1 MPVPNDSKPSVQ
13 RRLLRDEAHDAI
25 RDAILDGTLKPGE
38 RLDDKELQQWLGI
51 SRTPIRDALQSLA
64 AEGLVESAA
73 QSYTR
78 VVRPD
83 PEHVESF
90 IQTLGV
96 VMGGVTR
103 ITVAA
108 FDDTDRAAFATI
120 VGRAEQALA
129 SRDTHAHLREGVA
142 MYELLLDRCENA
154 ALASLARA
162 AMIPM
167 SYQIR
172 ITADDRQP
180 NWAMLETG
188 WARLGR
194 AVQESDPISAEL
206 ALEEMHLLPLP
217 ANEWEPPHWGPSAR

>member
-1 MPVPNDSKPSVQ
+1 MPVPNDSKPTVQ

-51 SRTPIRDALQSLA
+51 SRTPIRDALQGLA
-64 AEGLVESAA
+64 MEGLVESAA

-78 VVRPD
+78 VVKPD

-103 ITVAA
+103 TTVGT
-108 FDDTDRAAFATI
+108 FDDTDRAAFAAI
-120 VGRAEQALA
+120 VRRVESALTA
-129 SRDTHAHLREGVA
+129 RDTHEHLRLGIE
-142 MYELLLDRCENA
+142 MYELLLGRCANA

-162 AMIPM
+162 AMTPM

-172 ITADDRQP
+172 ITAGDREP

-188 WARLGR
+188 WGRLGR
-194 AVQESDPISAEL
+194 AVEDADPIAAEL

-217 ANEWEPPHWGPSAR
+217 SNSWEPPHWGAR